1 VTTTATPIA
10 AEAPAEAAL
19 SEIQGGSERAVRLGI
34 HDASRIEWIVSIPL
48 PELHGFGYVI
58 EAELEVPTNAA
69 ARGTPWEQLQS
80 FTRLAGPTAG
90 STSDD
95 STVDALRRGAVSLTH
110 MLERAHDGFARH
122 CKAAPRDEGAP
133 LPGGHGFLTIWLDA
147 ALRAVQEAREKLTR
161 PGGQDSPLIARER
174 TLVDEFVS
182 VRLLD
187 MLGDSDR
194 AARALAG
201 HASLA
206 AVSASVAQSLHD
218 ELAYRQMKG
227 YLRPDAR
234 SAASLE
240 QYVERAALLKK
251 HFEEV
256 LFLDRETE
264 QLDERVQQWIAA
276 FTALGAGV
284 VVFTFQVALAW
295 REDNKRLELGW
306 GLVVLALIA
315 GLWYAARDRLKEF
328 SKTWLMGKI
337 NRFHAQRLTRCRIP
351 ARRRPT
357 RDLVVRAKESFDQLV
372 RTRPDALNPEAG
384 ASLAVTLIQYIH
396 RGQVLP
402 QPALTASGVTTIRHI
417 FRYDLSPLF
426 PRLADEMKR
435 VPVMDSGG
443 RVAFAEAPRRYRVP
457 VVVRVRFQRETHEE
471 RVTVVLDKGGLRRV
485 DAGLPEPAAE

>member
-1 VTTTATPIA
+1 
-10 AEAPAEAAL
+10 
-19 SEIQGGSERAVRLGI
+19 
-34 HDASRIEWIVSIPL
+34 
-48 PELHGFGYVI
+48 
-58 EAELEVPTNAA
+58 
-69 ARGTPWEQLQS
+69 
-80 FTRLAGPTAG
+80 
-90 STSDD
+90 
-95 STVDALRRGAVSLTH
+95 
-110 MLERAHDGFARH
+110 
-122 CKAAPRDEGAP
+122 
-133 LPGGHGFLTIWLDA
+133 
-147 ALRAVQEAREKLTR
+147 
-161 PGGQDSPLIARER
+161 
-174 TLVDEFVS
+174 
-182 VRLLD
+182 
-187 MLGDSDR
+187 
-194 AARALAG
+194 
-201 HASLA
+201 
-206 AVSASVAQSLHD
+206 VAQSLHD

-372 RTRPDALNPEAG
+372 RTRPDPLNPEAG

-426 PRLADEMKR
+426 PRLADEVKR
-435 VPVMDSGG
+435 VPVMDGDG

-485 DAGLPEPAAE
+485 DAGLQPEPAAE